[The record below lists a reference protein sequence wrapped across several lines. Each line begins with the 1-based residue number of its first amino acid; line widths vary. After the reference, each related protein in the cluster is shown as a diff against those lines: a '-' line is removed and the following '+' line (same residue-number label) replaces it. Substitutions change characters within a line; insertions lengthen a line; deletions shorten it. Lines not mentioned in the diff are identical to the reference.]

1 MEIGM
6 IHLGKG
12 VITQTAQNSQA
23 LKEVVGLEDV
33 CLSGPPQRP
42 DRIRWGK
49 GCNSLG
55 VRFSSNL
62 CHQPTSSDHTEA

>member
-6 IHLGKG
+6 IHLGNG

-33 CLSGPPQRP
+33 CLSGPPQGP
-42 DRIRWGK
+42 DRIR
-49 GCNSLG
+49 
-55 VRFSSNL
+55 
-62 CHQPTSSDHTEA
+62 